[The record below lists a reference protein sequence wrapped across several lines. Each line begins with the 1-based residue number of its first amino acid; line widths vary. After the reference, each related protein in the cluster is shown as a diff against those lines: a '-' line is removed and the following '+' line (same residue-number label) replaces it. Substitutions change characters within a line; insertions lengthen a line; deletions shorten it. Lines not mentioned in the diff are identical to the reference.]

1 MMIGSIHR
9 FAIGEIAGVVICEA
23 DRLRDAKAT
32 WPAIPAE
39 EVEAGVREQGY
50 QLDNL
55 KSSMNILLV
64 KTPDNTILVD
74 TGLGTGTLPQ
84 SLNNAGVDPSTIT
97 QVIITHGHGDHI
109 GGIVDAQGALVYPN
123 ARYHFW
129 KSEWEYWLDNARKS
143 DDSHVARRNLLPIQ
157 DRVSLI
163 DTETEILPG
172 VRAVHAPGHTP
183 GHMALLIESRGE
195 KLLHIADAAHH
206 PVQTNHTHWSP
217 HFDMQ
222 PELAAQTRRV
232 LFERVAR
239 EKLLL
244 LAYHYAFPGMGYIT
258 RDGDKLAWSE
268 QPAG

>member
-1 MMIGSIHR
+1 MIGSIHR
-9 FAIGEIAGVVICEA
+9 LAIGDIQAMIICDA
-23 DRLRDAKAT
+23 DRLRDAKAL
-32 WPAIPAE
+32 WPSVPPQ

-50 QLDNL
+50 QPDSLQ
-55 KSSMNILLV
+55 SSMNILLL
-64 KTPDNTILVD
+64 KTPNDTIVVD

-109 GGIVDAQGALVYPN
+109 GGIVDAQGKSVYPH

-129 KSEWEYWLDNARKS
+129 KAEWEHWLENAHKADES
-143 DDSHVARRNLLPIQ
+143 NVARRNLLPIQ

-163 DTETEILPG
+163 DTETEFLPG
-172 VRAVHAPGHTP
+172 IRAVHAPGHTL

-206 PVQTNHTHWSP
+206 PVQTQHPHWSP
-217 HFDMQ
+217 HFDTQ

-239 EKLLL
+239 ENLLL
-244 LAYHYAFPGMGYIT
+244 LAYHYPFPGMGYIS
-258 RDGDKLAWSE
+258 RNGDRLSWNE